1 MTAPE
6 IRGRHRSYACYLPRR
21 RSWGSFAFLS
31 LTLALAT
38 LLSARLAILSTL
50 RRTLRLNLLATF
62 AATTSRAAD
71 ILRPGLE
78 VFVVAVP
85 FTFFAFG
92 IVLPF
97 QIRIRILGIDCS
109 ARNRCLFAI
118 FNAPLFLAFALFKGF
133 GRTWS
138 NRGAAFIL

>member
-21 RSWGSFAFLS
+21 RSWGSFAFLT
-31 LTLALAT
+31 LTLAT
-38 LLSARLAILSTL
+38 LLSALLAILSTL
-50 RRTLRLNLLATF
+50 RRTLRLNSLATF
-62 AATTSRAAD
+62 AATATTSRGAD

-92 IVLPF
+92 IVLLF

-109 ARNRCLFAI
+109 ARNRCLFA
-118 FNAPLFLAFALFKGF
+118 
-133 GRTWS
+133 
-138 NRGAAFIL
+138 